1 MKLFTLYAD
10 LQLVAEGFR
19 LGIEDAKKDMEAMQ
33 KEMTNTEKSAKK
45 TGKQLE
51 NAFGH
56 ALGDILSGIT
66 QAAIET
72 AFTFVEEGVELAS
85 SMEEITNVVNT
96 TFGDASASRI
106 NAWARTTKESY
117 GIGALSAKEYA
128 STMGS
133 TLKGLGIYEDQ
144 LYDMSTSLVGL
155 AGDMASFRN
164 LKTEDSFRKIMSGI
178 TGEMEPLKELGIIMS
193 ATNLA
198 AHAAVMGITDDWSKL
213 DSATQTLV
221 RYDYLMQ
228 QTSNM
233 HGDFAKTS
241 ESYSNQMRLLQ
252 ENIEQLKLSV
262 GESLLPVMTKLVG
275 WFNALFGSEETAS
288 ESMED
293 FTNGII
299 ASFTD
304 ISETT
309 TDALSLINAL
319 DELSASTEDAAS
331 TEKWTAI
338 LNNLKQTLPG
348 IGDLIDA
355 ETGRIEGG
363 TEALRNYAE
372 RWESI
377 QHQMAV
383 SAALDEYRKLS
394 AEQATVVAELE
405 SDLYYE
411 EKRLQ
416 ASEAAIAEIYAEA
429 REYLGVGEDVEVGR
443 YGALIA
449 EEAAKGNLQA
459 QIHLYELQR
468 YAEAPE
474 RVSELERQLAF
485 AEAEL
490 AEVNARYV
498 TMQEQVERLMI
509 AAGEYE
515 GPVTAR
521 EVYEE
526 KPDVIET
533 AAALVANAAPVV
545 NVAVSLDG
553 QELAAIVTAEVER
566 QLSRNVST
574 KSR

>member
-1 MKLFTLYAD
+1 MKIFTLYAD

-33 KEMTNTEKSAKK
+33 TEMTNTEESAKK

-72 AFTFVEEGVELAS
+72 AFTFAEEGVELAS

-133 TLKGLGIYEDQ
+133 TLMGLGIYEDQ

-164 LKTEDSFRKIMSGI
+164 LKTEDAFRKIMSGM

-198 AHAAVMGITDDWSKL
+198 SHAAVMGITDDWSKL

-228 QTSNM
+228 QTSDM

-304 ISETT
+304 ISATT

-372 RWESI
+372 HWDSI
-377 QHQMAV
+377 QRQMAV
-383 SAALDEYRKLS
+383 SAALDKYRKLS
-394 AEQATVVAELE
+394 AEQAAVVAELE

-416 ASEAAIAEIYAEA
+416 ASDDAIAEIYAEA

-459 QIHLYELQR
+459 QIHLSELQR

-474 RVSELERQLAF
+474 RVAELERQLAF
-485 AEAEL
+485 AEAGL
-490 AEVNARYV
+490 AEANAKYV
-498 TMQEQVERLMI
+498 TMQEQVEMLMI

-515 GPVTAR
+515 GPVTTR

-545 NVAVSLDG
+545 NVSVSLDG

-566 QLSRNVST
+566 QMSRNVST